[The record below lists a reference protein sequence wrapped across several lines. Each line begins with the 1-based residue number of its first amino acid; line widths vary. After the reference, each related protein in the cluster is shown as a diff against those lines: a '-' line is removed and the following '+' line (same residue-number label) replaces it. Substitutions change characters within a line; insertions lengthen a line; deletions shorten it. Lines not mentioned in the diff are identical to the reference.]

1 MSSLTSNAHGL
12 VGAVIPGGNIHQM
25 HLERYIARDPISG
38 ESADARVLCY
48 DTAEV
53 AR

>member
-1 MSSLTSNAHGL
+1 
-12 VGAVIPGGNIHQM
+12 M
-25 HLERYIARDPISG
+25 HLERYIARDPISD
-38 ESADARVLCY
+38 ETVNARVLCC